1 MDKNHIVP
9 RSSITNIALIDAAK
23 KIDPVV
29 RNFLPTE
36 TVEGLRNGKTL
47 TAAEFT
53 KQVNYLYDTILN
65 KIYKTEFFT
74 PTIVDKL
81 DFITTDSRAF
91 GEWKEMI
98 GVGLNKVYTFKPGL
112 EYNPFIIE
120 NDDVRAYY
128 TSENYQEYQRIT
140 LFKSDVQK
148 MFTSANGLATFASK
162 KQQSIRNTQV
172 LSNYIKK
179 QSKLKLLE
187 NEMAHVK
194 VTSDITDETSARAF
208 VKQLITLVRDAS
220 ENTSDYNAA
229 NMLTSTDLSKGRL
242 ILLNKYEPIL
252 KIDMVVNAF
261 NAEGL
266 QLPPITWVKEL
277 GSTVVPHD
285 EEGQKTGTAV
295 GLIENAIGLYMED
308 GFMKHTITYD
318 EFASQPNPE
327 GRYINYF
334 QHGDGEIGWDPFK
347 TCVLFHTGTKTRP
360 ATTLWSKQRAID
372 NAKIEEVTPE
382 TDSGS

>member
-9 RSSITNIALIDAAK
+9 RSSIPNIALIDAAK
-23 KIDPVV
+23 KINPVV

-36 TVEGLRNGKTL
+36 TVESLRNGQML
-47 TAAEFT
+47 SAADF
-53 KQVNYLYDTILN
+53 KQGVNYLYETIFN

-74 PTIVDKL
+74 PKIVDKL
-81 DFITTDSRAF
+81 DFISTDRRTF

-98 GVGLNKVYTFKPGL
+98 GVGLNKIYTFTPGV

-120 NDDVRAYY
+120 NDDVRAFY
-128 TSENYQEYQRIT
+128 TTENYREYQRIT
-140 LFKSDVQK
+140 LFKSEVQK
-148 MFTSANGLATFASK
+148 MFTSPNGLATFASK
-162 KQQSIRNTQV
+162 KQQSIANTQT
-172 LSNYIKK
+172 LANYIKK
-179 QSKLKLLE
+179 QTKLKLLE
-187 NEMAHVK
+187 NEMAHVQ
-194 VTSDITDETSARAF
+194 VAGDITGEESARSF

-229 NMLTSTDLSKGRL
+229 NMVTSTDLSSGRL

-261 NAEGL
+261 NKEGL
-266 QLPPITWVKEL
+266 QLPEITWVKEF

-285 EEGQKTGTAV
+285 VEGQKTGTPV
-295 GLIENAIGLYMED
+295 GLIENAIGIYMED
-308 GFMKHTITYD
+308 GWMKHTITYD
-318 EFASQPNPE
+318 EFDSQNNGE

-334 QHGDGEIGWDPFK
+334 KHADGEIGWDPFK

-360 ATTLWSKQRAID
+360 ATSLWSKQRAID
-372 NAKIEEVTPE
+372 QAEIDAVTP
-382 TDSGS
+382 DPAG